1 MPSKSKLGKIWLKRG
16 VVIVCAVLACL
27 NLSVWS
33 QSSANSLS
41 VRLGERLFRDVRFS
55 TSQGDL
61 PASCSSCHLF
71 DEDPQGTRAFADF
84 FNRSWI
90 SFRTQLPQRFELR
103 NSPALFDV
111 AKMPRLHFDGEFAS
125 LEDLVKGTFS
135 GRPMGWL
142 PEEKEQALAQLQA
155 VVLQDHGAESG
166 RENYR
171 EQFKKAYRV
180 ELEKLSRAE
189 VVNLVARAI
198 ADFMRTLNSPMN
210 SPYDQFVK
218 LNKLEAAPTNGESGQ
233 EFGKRW
239 LAKISE
245 LEQTKTLR
253 LTKGFDRTAL
263 AGLKIFF
270 DSSTGNCV
278 TCHAPPLFTD
288 NLFHN
293 LGISQIEYDQ
303 LHGAGK
309 FATLNIP
316 GTAEA
321 VRPATQWREIP
332 TSSKP
337 ENVDL
342 GYWNFVSLKT
352 SVMRRTNE
360 SDEQFLPRMIGA
372 FKTPGL
378 RHLAYTYPYMHNGA
392 YTSLADAIN
401 EIRRLSEMARA
412 GEIRAADEELKKIRL
427 TESDVTAVIV
437 FLNTLNEDLKRRYP
451 ASTTK

>member
-1 MPSKSKLGKIWLKRG
+1 MPSKSKLGKIWLKCG
-16 VVIVCAVLACL
+16 VVIVCAALACV
-27 NLSVWS
+27 NFPAWS
-33 QSSANSLS
+33 QSSSNSLS
-41 VRLGERLFRDVRFS
+41 IRLGERLFRDARFS

-142 PEEKEQALAQLQA
+142 PEEKDQALAQLQA
-155 VVLQDHGAESG
+155 VVLQDHGDESG
-166 RENYR
+166 KENYR
-171 EQFKKAYRV
+171 EQFKKAYNV

-218 LNKLEAAPTNGESGQ
+218 LNKLEAALANGESIQ
-233 EFGKRW
+233 EFSKRG

-245 LEQTKTLR
+245 LEQAKTLR

-270 DSSTGNCV
+270 DPATGNCV
-278 TCHAPPLFTD
+278 TCHALPLFTD

-303 LHGAGK
+303 IHGAGK

-316 GTAEA
+316 GAAEA
-321 VRPATQWREIP
+321 VRPTTQWREIP
-332 TSSKP
+332 ISSKP

-342 GYWNFVSLKT
+342 GYWNFVNLKT
-352 SVMRRTNE
+352 SVLRRANE
-360 SDEQFLPRMIGA
+360 SDEQFLPRMIGT

-378 RHLAYTYPYMHNGA
+378 RHLASTYPYMHNGA
-392 YTSLADAIN
+392 YTTLTDAIN

-412 GEIRAADEELKKIRL
+412 GEIRAADEELKKIKL
-427 TESDVTAVIV
+427 TEADITALIV
-437 FLNTLNEDLKRRYP
+437 FLNTLNEDLKRSY
-451 ASTTK
+451 SVSMTK

>member
-1 MPSKSKLGKIWLKRG
+1 MPSKSKLGKIWLKCG
-16 VVIVCAVLACL
+16 VVIVCAALACV
-27 NLSVWS
+27 NFPAWS
-33 QSSANSLS
+33 QSSSNSLS
-41 VRLGERLFRDVRFS
+41 IRLGERLFRDARFS

-142 PEEKEQALAQLQA
+142 PEEKDQALAQLQA
-155 VVLQDHGAESG
+155 VVLQDHGDESG
-166 RENYR
+166 KENYR
-171 EQFKKAYRV
+171 EQFKKAYNV

-218 LNKLEAAPTNGESGQ
+218 LNKLEAALANGESIQ
-233 EFGKRW
+233 EFSKRG

-245 LEQTKTLR
+245 LEQAKTLR

-270 DSSTGNCV
+270 DPATGNCV
-278 TCHAPPLFTD
+278 TCHAPPLFTN

-303 LHGAGK
+303 IHGAGK

-316 GTAEA
+316 GAAEA
-321 VRPATQWREIP
+321 VRPTTQWREIP
-332 TSSKP
+332 ISSKP

-342 GYWNFVSLKT
+342 GYWNFVNLKT
-352 SVMRRTNE
+352 SVLRRANE
-360 SDEQFLPRMIGA
+360 SDEQFLPRMIGT

-378 RHLAYTYPYMHNGA
+378 RHLASTYPYMHNGA
-392 YTSLADAIN
+392 YTTLTDAIN

-412 GEIRAADEELKKIRL
+412 GEIRAADEELKKIKL
-427 TESDVTAVIV
+427 TEADITALIV
-437 FLNTLNEDLKRRYP
+437 FLNTLNEDLKRSY
-451 ASTTK
+451 SVSMTK